1 MNKIKRDLPIYVLSA
16 ALVFLGI
23 SISAQPAGA
32 ALGDPPGGVTQ
43 SQFNSYKQCANN
55 NFQELMFFSTSG
67 NNRAMFIRTCR

>member
-1 MNKIKRDLPIYVLSA
+1 MKRIKRDVPIYVLSA

-23 SISAQPAGA
+23 SISTKPAGA
-32 ALGDPPGGVTQ
+32 ALTDPPGGVSQ
-43 SQFNSYKQCANN
+43 SQFNSYKKCANS